1 MLCRL
6 LRAYGRI
13 KIYLKFYLKIC
24 LKKKKTPTTNV
35 PYSIVVCGYS
45 AFEGI

>member
-1 MLCRL
+1 MLHRPMG
-6 LRAYGRI
+6 AYGRM
-13 KIYLKFYLKIC
+13 KIYLKSYLKIC